1 MERNYQATVGNRCG
15 LTFLSFRPI
24 FRPPF
29 AQANGEYPK
38 NPGNVAEA
46 ADHSCRHFR
55 IFRGG
60 TLAKINT
67 GRVILGG
74 IVAGIVADLLGYLVD
89 GVMLAPR
96 WAEGMKALGHS
107 EFSSNAWIWFN
118 LLGLAGGI
126 VLIWLYA
133 SIRPRFGAGPRT
145 ALYAGLAVWIVG
157 VLLPNASLMWAAGLF
172 PANLTLMTTLGA
184 LVEVIVGAL
193 AGAALYKE
201 A

>member
-1 MERNYQATVGNRCG
+1 MT
-15 LTFLSFRPI
+15 
-24 FRPPF
+24 
-29 AQANGEYPK
+29 
-38 NPGNVAEA
+38 
-46 ADHSCRHFR
+46 
-55 IFRGG
+55 
-60 TLAKINT
+60 KINM

-96 WAEGMKALGHS
+96 WAEGMKSLGHS
-107 EFSSNAWIWFN
+107 AFSSNAWIWFN
-118 LLGLAGGI
+118 LLGLASGI

-145 ALYAGLAVWIVG
+145 ALYAGLAIWIVG
-157 VLLPNASLMWAAGLF
+157 VLLPNAGLMWAAGLF
-172 PANLTLMTTLGA
+172 PANLTLMTTLGG